1 MRKKRFHAALLA
13 GAITAFGLCGC
24 GNGDAKL
31 QEAVSGAFEQTDK
44 GGVVSLTLW
53 GAEEDAKLLDELVEG
68 FKSSYSQQTFEIT
81 VEYQG
86 ESNCKNALFG
96 RLTDGPDV
104 FTFADDQLRVMVAAG
119 VLAPVKDAGA
129 VRENNIEAA
138 CEAASVNGVLYAY
151 PMTADNGYFLYYNKA
166 YLGEEDIGT
175 MDDILRVARANGKK
189 FVMDWSSGW
198 YLYSFFGETGL
209 TVGLSGDGVSNAC
222 NWNASDTEI
231 TGMDVAEGMLAI
243 VGSGAL
249 KASGVFADE
258 VKNGTAIAGV
268 SGVWDSNL
276 VAETWGE
283 NYGAA
288 KLPTYTCGGKQV
300 QMSSFA
306 GYKMVGVNAYSKYGE
321 WAQKLA
327 DYITNEESQTLRFV
341 QRGQGPSNIKASSR
355 EEIATSPAIKAI
367 LAQSEFSSLQSI
379 GGSYWTPAQEFGELM
394 AAGNPEGRSLQ
405 DILDELVKGITSLY

>member
-31 QEAVSGAFEQTDK
+31 QEEVSGEFEQTDK

-189 FVMDWSSGW
+189 FVMDWSSGCISIVF
-198 YLYSFFGETGL
+198 LGKQGL
-209 TVGLSGDGVSNAC
+209 RLVLAGMVYQMHA
-222 NWNASDTEI
+222 
-231 TGMDVAEGMLAI
+231 TGMRLIRRLPGWMLQREC
-243 VGSGAL
+243 L
-249 KASGVFADE
+249 QL
-258 VKNGTAIAGV
+258 
-268 SGVWDSNL
+268 W
-276 VAETWGE
+276 
-283 NYGAA
+283 AA
-288 KLPTYTCGGKQV
+288 V
-300 QMSSFA
+300 
-306 GYKMVGVNAYSKYGE
+306 
-321 WAQKLA
+321 
-327 DYITNEESQTLRFV
+327 R
-341 QRGQGPSNIKASSR
+341 
-355 EEIATSPAIKAI
+355 
-367 LAQSEFSSLQSI
+367 
-379 GGSYWTPAQEFGELM
+379 
-394 AAGNPEGRSLQ
+394 
-405 DILDELVKGITSLY
+405 

>member
-1 MRKKRFHAALLA
+1 MRKTRFHAVLLA
-13 GAITAFGLCGC
+13 GAITAFGLLGC
-24 GNGDAKL
+24 GDEGIKPPEETGSKT
-31 QEAVSGAFEQTDK
+31 QEASSVIA
-44 GGVVSLTLW
+44 LTLW
-53 GAEEDAKLLDELVEG
+53 GSNEDAELLEELVEG
-68 FKSSYSQQTFEIT
+68 FKSQYARQAEFDIT

-86 ESNCKNALFG
+86 EANCKDALFG
-96 RLTDGPDV
+96 RLADGPDV

-119 VLAPVKDAGA
+119 VLAPVEDAGM

-166 YLGEEDIGT
+166 YLSEEDIKT
-175 MDDILRVARANGKK
+175 MDGILRVARENGKK
-189 FVMDWSSGW
+189 FAMDWSSGW

-209 TVGLSGDGVSNAC
+209 SVGLNADGVSNAC
-222 NWNASDTEI
+222 DWNAVDREI
-231 TGMDVAEGMLAI
+231 TGMDVAKGMLAI
-243 VGSGAL
+243 ADSRAL
-249 KASGVFADE
+249 DASGLFADK
-258 VKNGTAIAGV
+258 VKDGTAIAGV

-288 KLPTYTCGGKQV
+288 KLPTYTCGGRQV

-306 GYKMVGVNAYSKYGE
+306 GYKMVGVNAYSEQGE

-341 QRGQGPSNIKASSR
+341 QRGQGPSNVRASSSD
-355 EEIATSPAIKAI
+355 EIAASPAIKAI
-367 LAQSEFSSLQSI
+367 LAQSEYSNLQSI
-379 GGSYWTPAQEFGELM
+379 GGNYWAPTQKFGELM
-394 AAGNPEGRSLQ
+394 AAGNTEGRNLQ